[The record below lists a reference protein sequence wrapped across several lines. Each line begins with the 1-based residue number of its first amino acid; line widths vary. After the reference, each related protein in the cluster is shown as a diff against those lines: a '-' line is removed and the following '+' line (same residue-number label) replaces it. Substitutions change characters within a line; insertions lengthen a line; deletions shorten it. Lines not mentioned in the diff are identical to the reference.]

1 MPELWPAYA
10 DCEASEWN
18 SLGRDERTRQRDE
31 IFDSVRGKGKG
42 VVPEGWIEAAAE
54 GERRSKYHWRVLTS
68 DEQKREKAILKE
80 LKNPPLRNGG
90 GSSSSSSGGRSIR
103 TEGVHVINA
112 MQGGS
117 RVASLSDD
125 PPVRTKRKF
134 AQSEFDTRI
143 VGLMQKVER
152 LNRDMENQRRHGDPS
167 QGLML
172 VYRNQRAQ
180 ANPKGGATPRNK
192 RWREQEKVVVMAQD
206 EAMVH
211 SVSGS
216 VYKELEGRASV
227 DNIYSEDRKKFEVM
241 LVHQSADVE
250 AVVKPHLMV
259 EASAQVAVNRVDEEE
274 ETTITTSVSVHP
286 VGQVVDV
293 DGGDET
299 MVSIAPVP
307 SASRFNN

>member
-10 DCEASEWN
+10 NCEASEWN
-18 SLGRDERTRQRDE
+18 LLGRDERTRQRDE

-90 GSSSSSSGGRSIR
+90 SSSSSSGGRSVG
-103 TEGVHVINA
+103 TEGVNVINVL
-112 MQGGS
+112 QSGS
-117 RVASLSDD
+117 RVASLSND
-125 PPVRTKRKF
+125 PPLRTKRKF

-152 LNRDMENQRRHGDPS
+152 LNRDMESQRRHGDPS
-167 QGLML
+167 QSLML
-172 VYRNQRAQ
+172 IYRNQRAQ

-192 RWREQEKVVVMAQD
+192 RWREQEKIVVMAPD
-206 EAMVH
+206 ELVVH
-211 SVSGS
+211 TVTGA

-227 DNIYSEDRKKFEVM
+227 DNIYSEERKRFEVS
-241 LVHQSADVE
+241 LVHQSAEVE
-250 AVVKPHLMV
+250 AIVKPHLVV
-259 EASAQVAVNRVDEEE
+259 EAASAQAVKRVEDEED
-274 ETTITTSVSVHP
+274 TTITTSVSVHHP
-286 VGQVVDV
+286 MGQVVDV
-293 DGGDET
+293 DGDDET